1 MQNQETEKFLQKLEE
16 SFQQGKFV
24 KLTLSKPRIK
34 QSDLKNIIISP
45 VQLKAGLMMHFVFRY
60 KTRDEAK
67 NYSVEESLLL
77 LPGFMENEFFNADM
91 YLEGENHR
99 LLFNRK
105 NEAKALIQKVDTPAP
120 LSLAHNRIKERV
132 IETYGNIWLR
142 ELGVLNDKWQVR
154 HEMKDKYLQIN
165 RYIELLEPEL
175 LRLESKDELKIADM
189 GSGKGY
195 LTFAL
200 YDFLKGK
207 TPLKPLMYGV
217 EFRQDL
223 VDKCNDI
230 AKSAGFDDLHFL
242 KGAIEDTDIPDADVL
257 IALHACDT
265 ATDDAIAKGIQ
276 SGASL
281 IVCAPCCQKQ
291 VRKEME
297 VPENLSGILKHG
309 ILQERQAELLT
320 DGLRAM
326 IMEASGYKTRVFE
339 FISTGHT
346 PKNVMIV
353 GRKTDSDAA
362 GRKEL
367 LEKIRNIKQ
376 LFGIRQHYLEQLLG
390 L

>member
-1 MQNQETEKFLQKLEE
+1 MQNLETEKFLQKLED
-16 SFQQGKFV
+16 SFQKGKFV

-45 VQLKAGLMMHFVFRY
+45 VKLKAGLMMHFVFRY
-60 KTRDEAK
+60 KTRDEVK
-67 NYSVEESLLL
+67 NHSIEESLLQ
-77 LPGFMENEFFNADM
+77 LPGFLNNEFFNADM

-105 NEAKALIQKVDTPAP
+105 NEAKVLIQKVDITAP
-120 LSLAHNRIKERV
+120 LSLEHNRIKERV

-165 RYIELLEPEL
+165 KYIELLEPEI
-175 LRLESKDELKIADM
+175 LRLESKGELKIADM

-200 YDFLKGK
+200 YDFLKKK
-207 TPLKPLMYGV
+207 TPLKPVMYGV

-230 AKSAGFDDLHFL
+230 AKSAGFDDLRFL
-242 KGAIEDTDIPDADVL
+242 KGAIEETDIPDADVL

-265 ATDDAIAKGIQ
+265 ATDDAIAKGIK

-326 IMEASGYKTRVFE
+326 IMEAYGYKTKVFE
-339 FISTGHT
+339 FIDSEHT
-346 PKNVMIV
+346 AKNVMIV
-353 GRKTDSDAA
+353 GRKTGLEPAK
-362 GRKEL
+362 KEKL
-367 LEKIRNIKQ
+367 LQHITHIKQ
-376 LFGIRQHYLEQLLG
+376 LYGITKHYLEELLG
-390 L
+390 M

>member
-1 MQNQETEKFLQKLEE
+1 MQNQETEKFLKKLEE
-16 SFQQGKFV
+16 GFQQGKFV

-34 QSDLKNIIISP
+34 QTDLKNIIISP
-45 VQLKAGLMMHFVFRY
+45 VKLKAGLMMHFVFRY

-67 NYSVEESLLL
+67 NYSIEESLLL

-105 NEAKALIQKVDTPAP
+105 NETKALIQKVDTPAP

-175 LRLESKDELKIADM
+175 LRLESRDELKIADM

-200 YDFLKGK
+200 FDFLKTK
-207 TPLKPLMYGV
+207 TAMKPLMTGV
-217 EFRQDL
+217 EYRQDL

-230 AKSAGFDDLHFL
+230 AKNTGFEDLHFV
-242 KGAIEDTDIPDADVL
+242 KGAIEETDIPDADVL

-297 VPENLSGILKHG
+297 VPEHLSGILKHG

-326 IMEASGYKTRVFE
+326 IMEASGYKTKVFE
-339 FISTGHT
+339 FISTEHT

-367 LEKIRNIKQ
+367 PEKIRNIKQ

-390 L
+390 F